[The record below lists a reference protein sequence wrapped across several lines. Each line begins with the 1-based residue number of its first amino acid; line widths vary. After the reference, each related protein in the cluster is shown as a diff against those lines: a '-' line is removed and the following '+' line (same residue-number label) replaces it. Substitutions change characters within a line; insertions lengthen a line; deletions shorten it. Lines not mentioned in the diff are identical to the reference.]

1 MLKGHDAVIS
11 FFIMTL
17 SAVDRP
23 AHHSMI
29 FGTITESF
37 RRKTVGG
44 FKPTH

>member
-11 FFIMTL
+11 FFVMTL

-23 AHHSMI
+23 AHHSTI
-29 FGTITESF
+29 FEMNTESF